1 MTRSRIGRFSIRGK
15 VSKESSSRVLYI
27 AASGFP
33 QVVNGRWFMIIMAV
47 GDTLPIAT
55 AAEGDRSKEW
65 LGLMP
70 TRADAGHT
78 ERPDI
83 KQALPRLSKHSFER
97 RMEER
102 ICRNLQSKRV

>member
-1 MTRSRIGRFSIRGK
+1 M
-15 VSKESSSRVLYI
+15 LYI

-70 TRADAGHT
+70 TRANANAG
-78 ERPDI
+78 
-83 KQALPRLSKHSFER
+83 
-97 RMEER
+97 
-102 ICRNLQSKRV
+102 